1 MLREE
6 SCAAS
11 SSSPA
16 RREEAITLNAS
27 LNVSHR
33 QLDKKC
39 KRHFSFFLSLSF
51 FKKPVSKSAQQNHK
65 EHYSPP
71 QQIKDAHD
79 SNQAHF
85 FSLPLAKKC
94 AHQNIRIRAR
104 CTENPEEFPRSFFT
118 PS

>member
-39 KRHFSFFLSLSF
+39 KRHFSFFLSLFLKSPF
-51 FKKPVSKSAQQNHK
+51 PNQHSKTTRSTIP
-65 EHYSPP
+65 PP

-79 SNQAHF
+79 SNQEHF